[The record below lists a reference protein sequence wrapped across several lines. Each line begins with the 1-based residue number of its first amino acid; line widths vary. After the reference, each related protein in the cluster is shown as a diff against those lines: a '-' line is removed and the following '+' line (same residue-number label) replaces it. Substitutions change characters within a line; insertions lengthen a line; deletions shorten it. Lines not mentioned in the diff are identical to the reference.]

1 MTYEINICN
10 RGTEIIDKK
19 TYYQFITNIVDYGM
33 IIVNRIENSSIC
45 HIDIDWNPHESFYV
59 PQNFLKK

>member
-1 MTYEINICN
+1 MIYEINICN

-59 PQNFLKK
+59 PQNFC